1 MRLYVASSW
10 RNQKITEVVAAL
22 RAAGHHVYDF
32 REDDGEGS
40 AFNWRDI
47 DLNWKNWTVDQY
59 LDGLEH
65 PAAEHGFNRDM
76 DALND
81 AEGLLLVLPCGRS
94 AHLELGIAIGRTKPT
109 CVLLEENQEPEL
121 MYKAV
126 DELASDVE
134 EAIQY
139 FEQFEERRQKSF
151 RPVAGQRTKAR
162 DGIL

>member
-32 REDDGEGS
+32 REDDGNGS

-47 DLNWKNWTVDQY
+47 DPNWKNWTVDQY

-65 PAAEHGFNRDM
+65 PTACGGFNRDF

-94 AHLELGIAIGRTKPT
+94 AHLELGFAIGRKPT
-109 CVLLEENQEPEL
+109 CILLEENQEPEL

-126 DELASDVE
+126 DELARDVE
-134 EAIQY
+134 EAVQF
-139 FEQFEERRQKSF
+139 FEQFEERKQGLF
-151 RPVAGQRTKAR
+151 RKEAGQRTKAR
-162 DGIL
+162 DGVL